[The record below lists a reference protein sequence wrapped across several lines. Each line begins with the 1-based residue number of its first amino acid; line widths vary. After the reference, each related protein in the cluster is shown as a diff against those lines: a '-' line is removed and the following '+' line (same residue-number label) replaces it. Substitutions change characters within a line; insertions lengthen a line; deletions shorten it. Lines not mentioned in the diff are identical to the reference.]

1 MARGQNQ
8 SRHRH
13 IARGSGLPWPSG
25 GLRLAEVKA
34 SLENDLKRKES
45 ALAEYLVALYHKKE
59 QLLRSNYK
67 KVVAFAN
74 RLSQQKQK
82 VRNAR
87 QKVAAT
93 MRAADKLCRDITQTR
108 VLLEKDIADLPE
120 DQGKRTKPSA

>member
-1 MARGQNQ
+1 M
-8 SRHRH
+8 
-13 IARGSGLPWPSG
+13 
-25 GLRLAEVKA
+25 
-34 SLENDLKRKES
+34 
-45 ALAEYLVALYHKKE
+45 
-59 QLLRSNYK
+59 
-67 KVVAFAN
+67 VAFAN

-87 QKVAAT
+87 QKVAAR